1 MTWPFRKETHA
12 MKAIR
17 VSEFGGPEVLKVQ
30 EVPDP
35 RPDLGQVLVRVKAA
49 GINPVDTY
57 IRSGTYPRKPNLP
70 YTPGMDAGGIVEA
83 VGSNVK
89 RFKAGDRVYTNGSI
103 TGACAELALCE
114 ESRVHPL
121 PSNISFAQ
129 GAALGVPYGTA
140 YRAVFQ
146 RGHGKPSETLL
157 VHGATGAVGIACVQF
172 ARAAGL
178 TVIGSGGTDKG
189 RALVAEQGAH
199 HVVDH

>member
-1 MTWPFRKETHA
+1 

-17 VSEFGGPEVLKVQ
+17 VSDFGGPDVLKLENVADPK
-30 EVPDP
+30 PDS
-35 RPDLGQVLVRVKAA
+35 GQVVIRVKAA
-49 GINPVDTY
+49 GVNPVDTY
-57 IRSGTYPRKPNLP
+57 IRSGAYARKPNLP
-70 YTPGMDAGGIVEA
+70 YTPGTDAAGIVEA
-83 VGSNVK
+83 VGPGVK
-89 RFKAGDRVYTNGSI
+89 KFKTGDRVYTNGSI

-178 TVIGSGGTDKG
+178 TV
-189 RALVAEQGAH
+189 
-199 HVVDH
+199 